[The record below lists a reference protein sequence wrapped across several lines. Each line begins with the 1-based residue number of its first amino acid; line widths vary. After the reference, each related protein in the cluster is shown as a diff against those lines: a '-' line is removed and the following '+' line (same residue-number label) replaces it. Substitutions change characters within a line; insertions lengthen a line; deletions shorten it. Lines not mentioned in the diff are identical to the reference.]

1 MKELAYETTDKQKK
15 GFLSGLCDMGSENV
29 IILATHFCKV
39 VTGFK

>member
-1 MKELAYETTDKQKK
+1 MWIISLNFNRLRDFNDGSE
-15 GFLSGLCDMGSENV
+15 CDMGSENV